1 MVQYW
6 LIQND
11 GLNQQSVPCIPN
23 HQAIQ
28 GASNQQAV
36 IRRSQFHQSCAMF
49 LLIHSLK
56 NGSLKDT
63 ISPSTVLPNSNGFSI
78 IIVSFFVIIECKD
91 SNNLLSKNI
100 LVRTLLLIN
109 ILVVIL
115 VNYLS
120 IYCFLLKIY

>member
-1 MVQYW
+1 
-6 LIQND
+6 
-11 GLNQQSVPCIPN
+11 
-23 HQAIQ
+23 
-28 GASNQQAV
+28 
-36 IRRSQFHQSCAMF
+36 MF

-63 ISPSTVLPNSNGFSI
+63 VSPSTVLPNSNGFSI
-78 IIVSFFVIIECKD
+78 IIVFFSLLLNVKIVIIF
-91 SNNLLSKNI
+91 LVKNI

>member
-1 MVQYW
+1 MVLYW

-36 IRRSQFHQSCAMF
+36 IRQSQFHQSCAMF

-63 ISPSTVLPNSNGFSI
+63 VSPSTVLPNSNGFSI
-78 IIVSFFVIIECKD
+78 IIVFFFNIIECKD
-91 SNNLLSKNI
+91 SNHLFSKNFI
-100 LVRTLLLIN
+100 TN
-109 ILVVIL
+109 
-115 VNYLS
+115 
-120 IYCFLLKIY
+120 

>member
-1 MVQYW
+1 MVLYW

-28 GASNQQAV
+28 GASNQQVV

-63 ISPSTVLPNSNGFSI
+63 VSPSTVLPNSNGFSI
-78 IIVSFFVIIECKD
+78 IIGFFFVIIECKD
-91 SNNLLSKNI
+91 SNNLLSKKH
-100 LVRTLLLIN
+100 
-109 ILVVIL
+109 
-115 VNYLS
+115 LS
-120 IYCFLLKIY
+120 KNFITN